1 MVKQL
6 GRVNRESG
14 HSIEVASLDA
24 PDAAFLRD
32 FPLPVF
38 PLGPRRGGYGFS
50 ARYVPWLQANVA
62 KYDVVIVEGLW
73 QYHSFG
79 AWRVLRTSW
88 IPYVVVTHGMLDPW
102 FRRKYPLKHLKKW
115 LYWPWGEYRVLRDAA
130 AVLFTCE
137 EERLLARKSFWLYS
151 AQERVIN
158 LGTASL
164 TENQD
169 AQESEFFSRFP
180 HLRGKRLVLFMGRIH
195 PKKGCDLALE
205 AFEAVL
211 ASDPSWHFVMA
222 GPDQVGWQS
231 SLESLAAKLR
241 IANRITWTG
250 LVKGDLKLGAIRVAE
265 VLLLPSHQ
273 ENFGIV
279 VAEALAC
286 GVPALISNK
295 VNIWREVQSDGGG
308 LVAPDNLEGACS
320 LLKLWVELSEQQK
333 LDMRECARKSF
344 EKRFEIHQAS
354 TTLLG
359 ILQEVIQSRTSSW
372 HCSDYR
378 AVPQVPSD

>member
-1 MVKQL
+1 
-6 GRVNRESG
+6 
-14 HSIEVASLDA
+14 
-24 PDAAFLRD
+24 
-32 FPLPVF
+32 
-38 PLGPRRGGYGFS
+38 
-50 ARYVPWLQANVA
+50 
-62 KYDVVIVEGLW
+62 VIVNGIW
-73 QYHSFG
+73 QYNSFG
-79 AWRVLRTSW
+79 VWRVLHRSST
-88 IPYVVVTHGMLDPW
+88 PYVVVTHGMLDPW
-102 FRRKYPLKHLKKW
+102 FKQTYPLKHLKKW

-137 EERLLARKSFWLYS
+137 EERLLARRSFWLYS
-151 AQERVIN
+151 ANERVIN
-158 LGTASL
+158 YGTAL
-164 TENQD
+164 PTGNQE
-169 AQESEFFSRFP
+169 AQAAEFFRRFP

-205 AFEAVL
+205 AFAAIL

-222 GPDQVGWQS
+222 GPDQLGWKS
-231 SLESLAAKLR
+231 SLESLAAKLQ

-250 LVKGDLKLGAIRVAE
+250 LVKGDLKLGAIRAAE

-286 GVPALISNK
+286 GVPALISDK
-295 VNIWREVQSDGGG
+295 VNIWREVQSDRGG

-320 LLKLWVELSEQQK
+320 LLKSWVELSKPQK

-359 ILQEVIQSRTSSW
+359 ILQELIQSRTLNW
-372 HCSDYR
+372 RCPDYPGMPEAPPVAKWSR
-378 AVPQVPSD
+378 Q